1 MIYTVTFNPAL
12 DYSVGVENI
21 KFGGTNRTSSENILA
36 GGKGINVSAVLNNLE
51 IENTALGFVAGF
63 TGDEIEN
70 RVKKSGC
77 KTDFIHLKNGISRI
91 NIKIKG
97 DEETEINGRGADIS
111 SDELEMFLN
120 KIDKLEDN
128 DILILAGSIP
138 QSLPNTIYKNIMI
151 RLAEKNIMIVVDAT
165 RKLLENVLENKP
177 FLIKPNNY
185 ELREIFSEDIDGK
198 DTEKIIKYAKI
209 LKDRG
214 AVNVLVSCA
223 GDGAVLVSDDDK
235 IYICNAPKGN
245 VVNSVGAGDSMVA
258 GFIAGFSNSH
268 NYEEAFKM
276 GVSAGSASAFSKYL
290 AQKDEIMQIYNN
302 LEVKI
307 IQKKCTE

>member
-12 DYSVGVENI
+12 DYAVGVDNI

-36 GGKGINVSAVLNNLE
+36 GGKGINVSAVLNNLG

-63 TGDEIEN
+63 TGDEIEK
-70 RVKKSGC
+70 RVKNSGC

-97 DEETEINGRGADIS
+97 NEETEINGKGADIS
-111 SDELEMFLN
+111 SDELALFLD
-120 KIDKLEDN
+120 KIDKLEDG
-128 DILILAGSIP
+128 DILVLAGSIP
-138 QSLPNTIYKNIMI
+138 QSLPDTIYKNIMI

-185 ELREIFSEDIDGK
+185 ELGEIFSEDIDSK

-214 AVNVLVSCA
+214 AVNVLVSLA
-223 GDGAVLVSDDDK
+223 GDGAVLVADDGK
-235 IYICNAPKGN
+235 TYVCNAPKGDA
-245 VVNSVGAGDSMVA
+245 VNSVGAGDSMVA

-276 GVSAGSASAFSKYL
+276 GVSSGSASAFSKYL

-307 IQKKCTE
+307 K